1 MFVGVVLLSSLASMA
16 GCSPS
21 VSNLA
26 VDAANR
32 EWQCPDSQITIV
44 SEAARPEEAESHR
57 EYLVTACGTTGTI
70 VCDYKSWVVG
80 TVPQAQWFC
89 AKGTPSPAAPP
100 AP

>member
-1 MFVGVVLLSSLASMA
+1 MA

-21 VSNLA
+21 VRNLA

-44 SEAARPEEAESHR
+44 SEAALPSDPGSHR
-57 EYLVTACGTTGTI
+57 EYVVSACGTTGTI
-70 VCDYKSWVVG
+70 RCDYKAWMVG
-80 TVPQAQWFC
+80 DVSNQQWFC
-89 AKGTPSPAAPP
+89 AKGAPSPAPPP